1 MTGDENTRLLKSSL
15 RKRILAARDALDPAL
30 RRDLSSRITRR
41 LLALPS
47 YRDARC
53 VMAYMSLGSEVDT
66 TAFVADLRA
75 GGKDLVLPRVARATR
90 SLQLRRVRDPDTEL
104 AAGVWG
110 IREPRADVCPEVA
123 GSVVDFI
130 LVPGVAFT
138 ARCERLG
145 YGAGYYDRLIG
156 ALERRPALVVGA
168 FGMQILPEL
177 PMTASDQLVDR
188 VITEDAEYARDG
200 LGDRPLSA

>member
-1 MTGDENTRLLKSSL
+1 LLKSPL
-15 RKRILAARDALDPAL
+15 RKQIIAARDALDPAL
-30 RRDLSSRITRR
+30 RRDLSSRITAR

-53 VMAYMSLGSEVDT
+53 VMAYMSLGSEFDT
-66 TAFVADLRA
+66 AAYVADLRA
-75 GGKDLVLPRVARATR
+75 SGKDLVLPRVARDTR
-90 SLQLRRVRDPDTEL
+90 SLRLHRVRNPDTEL

-123 GSVVDFI
+123 ASVVDFI
-130 LVPGVAFT
+130 LVPGVGFT

-156 ALERRPALVVGA
+156 ALARRPALVAGA
-168 FGMQILPEL
+168 FGMQVVGEL
-177 PMTASDQLVDR
+177 PMTASDQLVDL
-188 VITEDAEYARDG
+188 VVTEDAEHGRG
-200 LGDRPLSA
+200 S

>member
-1 MTGDENTRLLKSSL
+1 MPMTHDPLRLLKSEL
-15 RKRILAARDALDPAL
+15 RKRVIAARDALDAAE
-30 RRDLSSRITRR
+30 RRDLSSRITAR

-47 YRDARC
+47 YRAARC

-66 TAFVADLRA
+66 ATFVADLRA
-75 GGKDLVLPRVARATR
+75 SGKDLVLPRVARDTR
-90 SLQLRRVRDPDTEL
+90 SLRLHRVRDLDTEL

-110 IREPRADVCPEVA
+110 IREPRADACPEVA
-123 GSVVDFI
+123 ASAVDFI

-156 ALERRPALVVGA
+156 ALARRPALVVGA
-168 FGMQILPEL
+168 FGIQVVPEV
-177 PMTASDQLVDR
+177 PMTPSDQLVDL
-188 VITEDAEYARDG
+188 VITEDAQYTRDG
-200 LGDRPLSA
+200 